1 MYGDSNSDCPC
12 FTKVL
17 GSWGP
22 GPGFR
27 APCKS
32 YLDAQFTK
40 LFNVIELDDGKF
52 LTGKPYIWW
61 YKPMGFRLRFPLNQS
76 IDNAFPRSRFDQKQ
90 SYEIGINMYQYVSIT
105 IILNHDYDSI
115 YWNHHISSSFI
126 SIHVAQMPQRDTV
139 AGDATS
145 KSWPDQHSCERKAL
159 WGFKLEISN
168 ASSPAWGQKRATHF
182 GCTFSYYMLLYAIIC
197 IYIL

>member
-1 MYGDSNSDCPC
+1 
-12 FTKVL
+12 
-17 GSWGP
+17 
-22 GPGFR
+22 
-27 APCKS
+27 
-32 YLDAQFTK
+32 
-40 LFNVIELDDGKF
+40 
-52 LTGKPYIWW
+52 
-61 YKPMGFRLRFPLNQS
+61 
-76 IDNAFPRSRFDQKQ
+76 
-90 SYEIGINMYQYVSIT
+90 MYQYVSIT

-145 KSWPDQHSCERKAL
+145 KSWPDQHSCESKAL

-182 GCTFSYYMLLYAIIC
+182 GCTFSYYMCEQIDPCSGLLPFGVPDVLIVKLVVPWTGSARSSLLLAGSWAIKASHVRITC
-197 IYIL
+197 MLHMRYYWVPFDTPHVRGVLRTTDTREGTLN

>member
-1 MYGDSNSDCPC
+1 
-12 FTKVL
+12 
-17 GSWGP
+17 
-22 GPGFR
+22 
-27 APCKS
+27 
-32 YLDAQFTK
+32 
-40 LFNVIELDDGKF
+40 
-52 LTGKPYIWW
+52 
-61 YKPMGFRLRFPLNQS
+61 MGFRLRFSLKPIHWQCFSKIQIWS
-76 IDNAFPRSRFDQKQ
+76 ITIIWNR
-90 SYEIGINMYQYVSIT
+90 YQYVSIT

-168 ASSPAWGQKRATHF
+168 ASSPAWAQKRATHF
-182 GCTFSYYMLLYAIIC
+182 GCTFSYYMHLYTIIWICYYHLLLNLLNLLLFAWFLLPQPQTSFASGRSGPWSSVSNMERIWKNPKKSDETRDELSLENHHAING
-197 IYIL
+197 